1 MTQERQQKMAQV
13 LAHRQNNLTVV
24 LENIEDP
31 RNITAVM
38 RSCES
43 VGIQDVYLINS
54 NQPRTRVYNYKSGRS
69 AAKWLTIHEFDSV
82 TACYE
87 QLRKH
92 YQKILTTHLSANAV
106 SVYDV
111 DFTESIALV
120 FGAET
125 TGVTNEAQQ
134 LADGNFII
142 PQVGFVQS
150 LNISV
155 ACAVSLYEAYRQKK
169 AAGHYNQPSL
179 PTTQINALTEFWT
192 ARDLNNHF

>member
-1 MTQERQQKMAQV
+1 MTQERLQKMAQV

-43 VGIQDVYLINS
+43 VGIQDVYIIKGKLPS
-54 NQPRTRVYNYKSGRS
+54 TRVYNYKSGRS

-82 TACYE
+82 DACYT
-87 QLRKH
+87 LLKLKNYR
-92 YQKILTTHLSANAV
+92 IFTTHLSANAI
-106 SVYDV
+106 SLYEV
-111 DFTESIALV
+111 DFTQNIALV
-120 FGAET
+120 FGSEIN
-125 TGVTNEAQQ
+125 GVSNEAQN

-155 ACAVSLYEAYRQKK
+155 ACAVSLYEAYRQKT
-169 AAGHYNQPSL
+169 AAGHYLQPSL
-179 PTTQINALTEFWT
+179 PTEQKTALTELWIQ
-192 ARDLNNHF
+192 RDLHQ